1 MVDYESDDDG
11 SKASRFSIR
20 AVLIKDWPYFTM
32 LGLALFGVAYTSVA
46 RQAMTN
52 YWIALAPFF
61 AVICV
66 ITRWRDVAVKE
77 RHWQLIRTEAI
88 HWVAVLVAMYL
99 VFVSDVKQMMNS
111 DASALV
117 LLTVLA
123 LGTFTAG
130 VHVAAWRICV
140 VGVVLALAVPA
151 IAWLDQAT
159 LLLLLIATAL
169 VAIFVLYFMY
179 KRQNQ
184 GY

>member
-1 MVDYESDDDG
+1 MVDYESDDDDP
-11 SKASRFSIR
+11 KASGFSLR
-20 AVLIKDWPYFTM
+20 AFLINDWPYFAM
-32 LGLALFGVAYTSVA
+32 LALALFGVARTSVA
-46 RQAMTN
+46 RGAMTN
-52 YWIALAPFF
+52 YWIVVAPFF
-61 AVICV
+61 AVVCV
-66 ITRWRDVAVKE
+66 ITRWRNAEGKAP
-77 RHWQLIRTEAI
+77 HWRLIKTETL
-88 HWVAVLVAMYL
+88 HWVAVMIAMYL

-130 VHVAAWRICV
+130 VHVAAWRICL

-169 VAIFVLYFMY
+169 VALAVLYFMH
-179 KRQNQ
+179 KRQDQ